1 VARRHTL
8 ALAGLLTLSAIAA
21 PAGQFTD
28 LAADLVREAAIAYF
42 TTPAADRVARLNAD
56 LQRGAATL
64 TFDPVYGYLPS
75 VLQALGVPASSQLLL
90 FTKSSVQAP
99 RINPR
104 NPRAIYFDDSV
115 SLGFIHGAEFL
126 EFAAQDPRQGIVFY
140 TLDQRAVEKP
150 AIERRD
156 YCLSCHNNRAT
167 LEVPGLLVRS
177 IATTATGAP
186 VPKYG
191 NSTPDHR
198 TPFDDRWSG
207 YYVTGRHGPLQHLGN
222 AMLVDRTSEA
232 RVTTETLNL
241 DSVTDRVDVE
251 HYLSPHSDIAALL
264 VFEHQMHMAN
274 LLTRIGWDARVLAT
288 YPRKEKT
295 GENAKTAE
303 NWFSAISARS
313 AVFSEPLHDMVTE
326 LVDYLLFVDEAPLP
340 AAVTGTSGFA
350 AQFGGRGPA
359 DRRGR
364 SLRQLDL
371 ETRLL
376 RYPCSYM
383 IYSDAFDALPPPAR
397 DAVYARM
404 WRVLSGQDAA
414 PKYARL
420 STADRR
426 AIVEILR
433 DTKPALPAYFSSAD
447 FR

>member
-1 VARRHTL
+1 MARRLLLGFAGLQTL
-8 ALAGLLTLSAIAA
+8 AAIATA
-21 PAGQFTD
+21 SGGQFAD
-28 LAADLVREAAIAYF
+28 LSADLVREPAIAYF
-42 TTPAADRVARLNAD
+42 TTPATDRVARLNAD

-64 TFDPVYGYLPS
+64 TFDPVQGYLPS
-75 VLQALGVPASSQLLL
+75 VLQALGVPAASQLLL
-90 FTKSSVQAP
+90 FAKSSVQASK
-99 RINPR
+99 ISPR
-104 NPRAIYFDDSV
+104 NPRALYFDDTV

-150 AIERRD
+150 VIERRD
-156 YCLSCHNNRAT
+156 FCLSCHNNRST

-177 IATTATGAP
+177 IATTATGTP

-207 YYVTGRHGPLQHLGN
+207 YYVTGRHGSLRHLGN

-232 RVTTETLNL
+232 RATGDTLNL
-241 DSVTDRVDVE
+241 DSVNDRVDAG
-251 HYLSPHSDIAALL
+251 HYLSGHSDIAALL
-264 VFEHQMHMAN
+264 VFEHQMHMTN
-274 LLTRIGWDARVLAT
+274 LLTRIGWDARMLAAS
-288 YPRKEKT
+288 PR
-295 GENAKTAE
+295 ADAAAIMATA
-303 NWFSAISARS
+303 AA
-313 AVFSEPLHDMVTE
+313 E

-350 AQFGGRGPA
+350 DQFAARGPA

-371 ETRLL
+371 KTRLL
-376 RYPCSYM
+376 RYRCSDMVYA
-383 IYSDAFDALPPPAR
+383 DAFDALPPQAR
-397 DAVYARM
+397 DAIYERM
-404 WRVLSGQDAA
+404 WRVLSGKVAAA
-414 PKYARL
+414 PQYARL

-433 DTKPALPAYFSSAD
+433 DTKNTLPAYFSPAY